1 MQHNS
6 TLKKLS
12 EMLGISISTVSRA
25 LKDHP
30 DISEKTKSRVKELA
44 KEIEYEPNTY
54 AIQLRTNQSR
64 VLGIMIPNLANYF
77 YDSFIAA
84 VEEEARLNDYSL
96 LIMQSGE
103 DENVEENNL
112 NLLRRNRIAGL
123 FASLTVNTTDIK
135 PFLKLND
142 IDVPVIFV
150 DRVPNFEACNKIC
163 LADKESARM
172 AAEVLIRKKKKN
184 VLGLFGHLNLTIS
197 KKRLESFTETFKEK
211 SPETKLDIVIQL
223 DSEEARLAT
232 IKRINENNVPDA
244 IFCMGDLTLIGVM
257 QAIYEKG
264 LKVPED
270 IGVICI
276 SNGFFPN
283 IYNPKITYIETS
295 GYKLGKLAFSRMMAC
310 LAGSSFVR
318 ELTVESILVE
328 GNSL

>member
-1 MQHNS
+1 
-6 TLKKLS
+6 
-12 EMLGISISTVSRA
+12 
-25 LKDHP
+25 
-30 DISEKTKSRVKELA
+30 
-44 KEIEYEPNTY
+44 
-54 AIQLRTNQSR
+54 
-64 VLGIMIPNLANYF
+64 
-77 YDSFIAA
+77 
-84 VEEEARLNDYSL
+84 
-96 LIMQSGE
+96 
-103 DENVEENNL
+103 
-112 NLLRRNRIAGL
+112 
-123 FASLTVNTTDIK
+123 
-135 PFLKLND
+135 
-142 IDVPVIFV
+142 
-150 DRVPNFEACNKIC
+150 
-163 LADKESARM
+163 M
-172 AAEVLIRKKKKN
+172 AAELLIDKKKKN

-197 KKRLESFTETFKEK
+197 KKRLESFTETFKTK

-232 IKRINENNVPDA
+232 VKRINENNIPDA

-295 GYKLGKLAFSRMMAC
+295 GYKLGKLAFTRMMAC

-318 ELTVESILVE
+318 ELTVESVLVE